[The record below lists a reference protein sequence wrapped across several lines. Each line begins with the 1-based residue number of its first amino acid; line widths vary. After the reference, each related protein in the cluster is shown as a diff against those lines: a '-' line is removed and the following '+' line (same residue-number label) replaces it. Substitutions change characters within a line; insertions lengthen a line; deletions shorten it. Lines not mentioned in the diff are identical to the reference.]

1 MERKKKMN
9 ESDLGIWR
17 ERKTRTPDDS
27 RKVSQPLFREEGKGK
42 KWVCPET
49 WSA

>member
-1 MERKKKMN
+1 MRVTFAFGASGKRVLQTIAGRFL
-9 ESDLGIWR
+9 SHCLGR
-17 ERKTRTPDDS
+17 
-27 RKVSQPLFREEGKGK
+27 EGKGK